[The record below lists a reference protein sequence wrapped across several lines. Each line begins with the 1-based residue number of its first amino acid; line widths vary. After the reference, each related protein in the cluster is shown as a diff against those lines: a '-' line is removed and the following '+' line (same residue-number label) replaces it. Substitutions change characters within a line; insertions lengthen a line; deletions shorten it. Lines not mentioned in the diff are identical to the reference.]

1 MGGGKGA
8 DIQGGMSKDE
18 RQALLDYENELAK
31 SREKEARE
39 ALMKQERMR
48 VAQERSQRSML
59 QQAEKERVETL
70 EQMEVAASGAVQ
82 DPAEEM
88 MKDRDRRATQMW
100 AALGSQV
107 NAANTQAANITTKRP
122 E

>member
-1 MGGGKGA
+1 
-8 DIQGGMSKDE
+8 
-18 RQALLDYENELAK
+18 
-31 SREKEARE
+31 
-39 ALMKQERMR
+39 
-48 VAQERSQRSML
+48 
-59 QQAEKERVETL
+59 
-70 EQMEVAASGAVQ
+70 GAVQ
-82 DPAEEM
+82 DPAEEI

>member
-82 DPAEEM
+82 DPAEEI